1 MREGVQSKSLT
12 PKRVFNYFLT
22 SCPSPRKARRRQ
34 LVGFVAACGFRVTS
48 LRLELDKIR
57 VGFSASERLELADS
71 LVRDRQVLGSN
82 LTSPRLELERF
93 QA

>member
-1 MREGVQSKSLT
+1 M
-12 PKRVFNYFLT
+12 
-22 SCPSPRKARRRQ
+22 
-34 LVGFVAACGFRVTS
+34 TS
-48 LRLELDKIR
+48 LRLELDKIP